1 MSRPFPAPW
10 KGPTVR
16 RTPTLAA
23 LLTAALLALTGCGA
37 GESGSGDGEPPS
49 VPRGLTVQ
57 ASSATSVHVMWN
69 KATDN
74 VAITGYEI
82 YRGNKL
88 VKKAAAT
95 QYMVDLNGLTPKATY
110 RFSVRAKDAAG
121 NRSPVG
127 SPVSVTMRPPAPEDR
142 TPPAAPTR
150 LRAKASGPRA
160 ATLTWDAS
168 KSAKDITSY
177 DIYQRDTKIHSV
189 EGTATGA
196 LITGLRPATAYTFTV
211 KARDAAD
218 NSSKPSGAVD
228 LTTASAPDDNATG
241 STAPA
246 DLQVRTHDDDG
257 AYYLDLSWDPPKTG
271 GDVSAYEIY
280 LNGRQTTTLMW
291 GSGAPEGRAKHSFFI
306 TREAGETYRV
316 KLRARLPDG
325 NWGAFSAERTAVTG
339 GD

>member
-1 MSRPFPAPW
+1 M
-10 KGPTVR
+10 R

-23 LLTAALLALTGCGA
+23 LLTASLTAACLSLAGCG
-37 GESGSGDGEPPS
+37 GEAADSGDAEPPS

-57 ASSATSVHVMWN
+57 ASSATSVHIMWN

-74 VAITGYEI
+74 VAITGYEV
-82 YRGNKL
+82 YRGTKL
-88 VKKAAAT
+88 VKKVAAG
-95 QYMVDLNGLTPKATY
+95 QYMADLDGLQPKASY
-110 RFSVRAKDAAG
+110 RFTVRAKDAAG
-121 NRSPVG
+121 NRSPAG
-127 SPVSVTMRPPAPEDR
+127 KAVSVTMRPPAPEDHK
-142 TPPAAPTR
+142 PPAAPTR

-168 KSAKDITSY
+168 KDGKDVTSY

-189 EGTATGA
+189 NGTATGA
-196 LITGLRPATAYTFTV
+196 LITGLRPGTGYTFTV

-218 NSSKPSGAVD
+218 NSSKPSGAVG

-241 STAPA
+241 GTAPA
-246 DLQVRTHDDDG
+246 DLQVRTHADDG

-271 GDVSAYEIY
+271 GDVAAYEIY

-291 GSGAPEGRAKHSFFI
+291 GSEAPKGRAKHSFFI
-306 TREAGETYRV
+306 TREAGQTYRV

-339 GD
+339 EG